1 MTREQ
6 FWSLLLAGKVSGEE
20 LHEAFES
27 MSEEDQQKVRERI
40 DEMVEGI
47 ARVFEGIKQGLGRL
61 AEDLHKWWASVPEEV
76 KKGLV
81 EYGESN
87 VSKLDE

>member
-47 ARVFEGIKQGLGRL
+47 KQGLGRL
-61 AEDLHKWWASVPEEV
+61 AEGLYKWWASVPEEV

-87 VSKLDE
+87 ISKLDE

>member
-6 FWSLLLAGKVSGEE
+6 LRSLLLAGKASGEE
-20 LHEAFES
+20 LHEAFGS

-40 DEMVEGI
+40 NEM
-47 ARVFEGIKQGLGRL
+47 
-61 AEDLHKWWASVPEEV
+61 V

-81 EYGESN
+81 EYGEGNIS
-87 VSKLDE
+87 